1 MLRQLLRLKGV
12 QPPMSRD
19 ALINNVVEQFNLIDA
34 ATFKRL
40 LQLRQG
46 VSFTSTELINLFESY
61 HRELEK
67 LADIADSI

>member
-1 MLRQLLRLKGV
+1 
-12 QPPMSRD
+12 MSRD